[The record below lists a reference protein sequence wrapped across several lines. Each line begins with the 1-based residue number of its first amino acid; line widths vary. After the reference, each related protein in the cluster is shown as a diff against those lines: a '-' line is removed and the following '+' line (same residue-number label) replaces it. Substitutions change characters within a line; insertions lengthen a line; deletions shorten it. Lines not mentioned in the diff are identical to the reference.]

1 MATKH
6 FFQVSINGMRGTQL
20 FAGSYDACLRFIAAN
35 HGTDAVATSLTKKG
49 TLSNLFT
56 NAARRRIT
64 LCKTAE
70 CHGWEHITM
79 ADGTV
84 YTLWHVTPG
93 QARYFVAAQ
102 ATDRRTFTYKVGRYK
117 HTFSLDWLDAMIE
130 RMDAEA
136 EANGGRRYYKRVF
149 WANLR
154 TAIKFQLAPAVGV
167 FFYYDDAYE
176 AYLYNNDVAAAS
188 NLERETCHALREYG
202 YACKNARDKAFMR
215 GQRWHQ

>member
-6 FFQVSINGMRGTQL
+6 FFELSINGMRGTQL

-49 TLSNLFT
+49 TLTNLFT

-64 LCKTAE
+64 MCKTAV
-70 CHGWEHITM
+70 CYGWEHITM

-84 YTLWHVTPG
+84 YTIWHVTPG
-93 QARYFVAAQ
+93 EARYLVAAQ
-102 ATDRRTFTYKVGRYK
+102 VTDRRTFTYKVGRYK

-130 RMDAEA
+130 RMDAA
-136 EANGGRRYYKRVF
+136 EAHGARRYYKRVF

-154 TAIKFQLAPAVGV
+154 TAIKFQLPSAVGK
-167 FFYYDDAYE
+167 FFYYDDAYKDC
-176 AYLYNNDVAAAS
+176 YYSNDVAAAS
-188 NLERETCHALREYG
+188 NLERETCHALREFG
-202 YACKNARDKAFMR
+202 DACLKASRKARAR
-215 GQRWHQ
+215 I